1 MSLLIQLLETL
12 MRFIKPYVRSITSV
26 IKTVIFFLWGLKG
39 LRISYGLISFL
50 ACLFLLPSLL
60 FASELSPIAQE
71 DKIKAVYIFNFIRF
85 TEWPEIQSI
94 VARKSIKL
102 SILGNDDVLKTLE
115 GKAFRNTSLGVSLNV
130 RSCVMPS
137 CTTDSQALFI
147 DSSKHESLEK
157 IFRLLSNK
165 PVLTISDTPKFV
177 EKGGMIELKR
187 DDGRIIF
194 RINLQA
200 IKRANLYV
208 SSQLLQMAEIVEN
221 KP

>member
-1 MSLLIQLLETL
+1 ML
-12 MRFIKPYVRSITSV
+12 SITSF
-26 IKTVIFFLWGLKG
+26 IKGVIFFLWGLKG
-39 LRISYGLISFL
+39 IRIRHGLISFL
-50 ACLFLLPSLL
+50 ACFFLFPSLL

-85 TEWPEIQSI
+85 TEWPSVQSI
-94 VARKSIKL
+94 LPSKSINF
-102 SILGNDDVLKTLE
+102 SILGNGDVLKVLE
-115 GKAFRNTSLGVSLNV
+115 GKSFRNTSLGVTLNV
-130 RSCVMPS
+130 RPCIMPS
-137 CTTDSQALFI
+137 CITDSQALFI
-147 DSSKHESLEK
+147 DSSKHENLEK
-157 IFRLLSNK
+157 IFSLLSNK
-165 PVLTISDTPKFV
+165 PVLTISDIPKFV

-221 KP
+221 RR